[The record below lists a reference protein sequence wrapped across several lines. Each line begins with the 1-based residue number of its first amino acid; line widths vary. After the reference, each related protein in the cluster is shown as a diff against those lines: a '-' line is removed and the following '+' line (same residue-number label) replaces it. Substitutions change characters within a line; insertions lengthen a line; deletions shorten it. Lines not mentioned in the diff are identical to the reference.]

1 MFFSIFLPLTFIAR
15 SSAASVWTHIRFFR
29 KKREKITD
37 DVVITKKSSIEYEAI
52 GMTGLNFLLKFKCS
66 RCPDDTQLLF

>member
-1 MFFSIFLPLTFIAR
+1 MFFP
-15 SSAASVWTHIRFFR
+15 FFYLWHLLLAVAPHQSEHTSGFSG
-29 KKREKITD
+29 KKEKKITD